1 MTLFKRYIAV
11 VLAVS
16 TLLMCM
22 IPNVLAE
29 EQSEIVEKTVI
40 SEYEYLLDA
49 IGVINVDENYM
60 PNDTI
65 SKIDFIKALLA
76 MMKVDPDIYDMD
88 QQIFIDV
95 PLTDLNAK
103 YANCAFK
110 MGVTNGYDDGN
121 LGVNDP
127 INFTD
132 ATTMI
137 CRVMGYQKIADLEG
151 GYPEGYT
158 KLASALD
165 LYSGMKSVGSSL
177 RNVDVAYMI
186 YNALSAPMFETDYN
200 GSYELKNTS
209 TLFGV
214 LYDLSYVIDIVQE
227 DASGSILDSDSSLED
242 ELLINGVYYDVPE
255 KYSYGFLGE
264 KVKAYYIGD
273 DDTKEIIYMFE
284 HRDNKILN
292 LTSKDVASFN
302 AQELSYDDKKTG
314 KTKTVNISPYA
325 VTIKNGNIFKIG
337 NNTKATIKNGTY
349 SLIDNNSDSKYDI
362 IIIKDY
368 RTMVVKDISTV
379 LNAIYDIGESNPSLK
394 LDDYDEVIITDMEG
408 KSLELQEI
416 QKDAVL
422 RVEAAENKRYVK
434 ITVVY
439 NTKEGSITEIETDAD
454 YQGECYVYGLDNGDE
469 LTTSID
475 LDSFVNPDTI
485 KMGVQYKFLLD
496 ADGNVVYVTTL
507 ADVLRYGW
515 LKAYNVDSGLEDK
528 VYLKIFT
535 TDGEFEVYS
544 FENKVKLNGSRVSID
559 TFVNKLSNN
568 EQLVRYKTNDDG
580 VLTEIETESNE
591 GAVTGF
597 KLKASVPAAASSY
610 TTRYYIN
617 TGLIGGK
624 IAIGNNTIVFGIP
637 DDGNEDNYQARDKS
651 YVVNQAFYPLAKGY
665 SDVSKNSEIVDCLV
679 LREGETELNVDN
691 PNTAVMLVKRITDV
705 YDKESETVQKVIG
718 GYVFGTYVEYAFR
731 DDIKPVYVT
740 AAGESITAEK
750 GDVVWLGYDGKKK
763 VTKIKVL
770 YDRSTEN
777 YYGTNDGNDEDLQ
790 FGEKFKL
797 YYGTPL
803 KTLDGYFR
811 IVSANTGEEVE
822 YMFPVTN
829 LFQYDETMRGDN
841 VIMPITANDME
852 TLSNN
857 PDLKDKIFFVMY
869 YQNTWLAVVYKKY

>member
-158 KLASALD
+158 KLASTLD
-165 LYSGMKSVGSSL
+165 LYSGMKSVSSSL

-186 YNALSAPMFETDYN
+186 YNALSAPMFETDFN

-314 KTKTVNISPYA
+314 KTKAVNISPYA

-408 KSLELQEI
+408 KTLELKEI

-469 LTTSID
+469 LTTSVE

-515 LKAYNVDSGLEDK
+515 LKAYNVDRGLEDK

-559 TFVNKLSNN
+559 TFVNKLSNT
-568 EQLVRYKTNDDG
+568 EQLVRYKANDDG
-580 VLTEIETESNE
+580 VLTKIETESNE

-610 TTRYYIN
+610 TKRYYIN